1 MEEKI
6 YKKEEDGS
14 LTLIETIIHDE
25 PTQEELIADKEAE
38 LLAMYNELQEL
49 KNNSA
54 E

>member
-14 LTLIETIIHDE
+14 LTLIETIIHNE

-38 LLAMYNELQEL
+38 MLAMYKEIQKL
-49 KNNSA
+49 K
-54 E
+54 EE